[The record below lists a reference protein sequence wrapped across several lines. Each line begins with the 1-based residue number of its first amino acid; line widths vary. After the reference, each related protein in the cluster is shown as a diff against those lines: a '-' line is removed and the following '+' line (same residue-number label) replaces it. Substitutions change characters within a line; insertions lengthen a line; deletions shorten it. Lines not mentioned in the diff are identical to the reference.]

1 MYNVNDRWNNR
12 NRAKGNEI
20 PNFETA
26 TVPIQGMRDNN
37 GNTITSNTV
46 EENVFVPSQSIA
58 PSEVQPAIPTA
69 DIDMPAPSE
78 YHQFQDLYSQ
88 LYEKPIT
95 PEEEDRRKRAASA
108 VEGVGHL
115 GNVLSAF
122 SNLIFTGK
130 GAPSQELPK
139 VPDSR
144 LQTFEDRIAEKRRMY
159 ASGLMGAKARD
170 LQDWK
175 DAYTMRYNQKKAID
189 DRAMELMKLNTNM
202 NLQQARLQAQQDI
215 AAKRAEETKRHNQA
229 MESIGWTNAQTARS
243 NKNSS
248 SRGASGNAKEVAYIT
263 KYGDVI
269 FDNPKNKRTV
279 TLSLLEVMRNKASD
293 DEKRSIDGIL
303 RKIREGDINSY
314 NDAEMYVSQ
323 NLNNDAVALKHLFE
337 QAKKYG
343 RVVGDEGQKEL
354 RDKARNHNLPP
365 YKKDNNASKAPY
377 LR

>member
-12 NRAKGNEI
+12 NRAKGNER

-46 EENVFVPSQSIA
+46 EENVSVPSQSIA
-58 PSEVQPAIPTA
+58 PSKAQPAIPTA
-69 DIDMPAPSE
+69 DTDMPDPSE

-189 DRAMELMKLNTNM
+189 DRAMELMKLNANM
-202 NLQQARLQAQQDI
+202 TSQQAKLQAQQDI

>member
-46 EENVFVPSQSIA
+46 EENVSVPSQSIV
-58 PSEVQPAIPTA
+58 PSEAQPAIPTA

-175 DAYTMRYNQKKAID
+175 DAYTMSYNQKKAID
-189 DRAMELMKLNTNM
+189 DRAMELMKLNANM
-202 NLQQARLQAQQDI
+202 TSQQAKLQAQQDI

>member
-12 NRAKGNEI
+12 DKTKGNAI
-20 PNFETA
+20 GPN
-26 TVPIQGMRDNN
+26 PPQ
-37 GNTITSNTV
+37 ITS
-46 EENVFVPSQSIA
+46 PGSIA
-58 PSEVQPAIPTA
+58 SEISQEEQQKMFSTPVVTKETQSPVSAT
-69 DIDMPAPSE
+69 DTDMPDPSE

-189 DRAMELMKLNTNM
+189 DRAMELMKLNANM
-202 NLQQARLQAQQDI
+202 TSQQAKLQAQQDI

-229 MESIGWTNAQTARS
+229 MESIGWTNAQTAKT
-243 NKNSS
+243 NKDKVVDS
-248 SRGASGNAKEVAYIT
+248 A
-263 KYGDVI
+263 
-269 FDNPKNKRTV
+269 
-279 TLSLLEVMRNKASD
+279 MSD
-293 DEKRSIDGIL
+293 DGTIYTRNTKLTDNEAMQIVQSSG
-303 RKIREGDINSY
+303 
-314 NDAEMYVSQ
+314 
-323 NLNNDAVALKHLFE
+323 LNGEDLDSFTTGVTVDVYGKPVPGT
-337 QAKKYG
+337 G
-343 RVVGDEGQKEL
+343 RVDWRAAAAYALQKGMVSGEEL
-354 RDKARNHNLPP
+354 ERRGFKTEDSSKSRKENLGWG
-365 YKKDNNASKAPY
+365 KQSGTNKTDW
-377 LR
+377 

>member
-46 EENVFVPSQSIA
+46 EENVSVPSQSIV
-58 PSEVQPAIPTA
+58 PSEAQPAIPTA

-175 DAYTMRYNQKKAID
+175 DAYTMSYNQKKAID
-189 DRAMELMKLNTNM
+189 DRAMELMKLNANM
-202 NLQQARLQAQQDI
+202 TSQQAKLQAQQDI

-354 RDKARNHNLPP
+354 RDKARNYNLPP

>member
-12 NRAKGNEI
+12 DKTKGNAI
-20 PNFETA
+20 GPN
-26 TVPIQGMRDNN
+26 PPQ
-37 GNTITSNTV
+37 ITS
-46 EENVFVPSQSIA
+46 PGSIA
-58 PSEVQPAIPTA
+58 SEISQEEQQKMFSPAVVTKETQSPVSAT
-69 DIDMPAPSE
+69 DTDMPAPSE

-130 GAPSQELPK
+130 GAPSQELTK
-139 VPDSR
+139 VPDEI
-144 LQTFEDRIAEKRRMY
+144 QKFEDRLAEKRRMY

-175 DAYTMRYNQKKAID
+175 DAYTMSYNQKKAID
-189 DRAMELMKLNTNM
+189 DRAMELMKLNANM
-202 NLQQARLQAQQDI
+202 TSQQAKLQAQQDI

-354 RDKARNHNLPP
+354 RDKARNYNLPP

>member
-12 NRAKGNEI
+12 NRAKGNER

-26 TVPIQGMRDNN
+26 TVPIQGMRNNN
-37 GNTITSNTV
+37 GNAITSNTV
-46 EENVFVPSQSIA
+46 EENVSVPSQSIA
-58 PSEVQPAIPTA
+58 PSEAQPAIPTA
-69 DIDMPAPSE
+69 DTDMPDPSE

-189 DRAMELMKLNTNM
+189 DRAMELMKLNANM
-202 NLQQARLQAQQDI
+202 TSQQAKLQAQQDI

>member
-46 EENVFVPSQSIA
+46 EENVSVPSQSIA

-248 SRGASGNAKEVAYIT
+248 SRGASGKREQEKFITVYDNKGGSTKVPERLISVKDFWTYARNAIKADTGEYLSTEDLYKTMQEPDIY
-263 KYGDVI
+263 KKS
-269 FDNPKNKRTV
+269 PK
-279 TLSLLEVMRNKASD
+279 LMELLKVHNNVFGN
-293 DEKRSIDGIL
+293 RSVPTEETEDFS
-303 RKIREGDINSY
+303 EY
-314 NDAEMYVSQ
+314 AEQ
-323 NLNNDAVALKHLFE
+323 NFE
-337 QAKKYG
+337 Q
-343 RVVGDEGQKEL
+343 
-354 RDKARNHNLPP
+354 
-365 YKKDNNASKAPY
+365 YKVK
-377 LR
+377 

>member
-1 MYNVNDRWNNR
+1 MYSINDRWNNR
-12 NRAKGNEI
+12 NRAKRNES
-20 PNFETA
+20 PNFVTA

-37 GNTITSNTV
+37 GNAITSNTV
-46 EENVFVPSQSIA
+46 EENVSVPSQSIA
-58 PSEVQPAIPTA
+58 PSEVQPAIPTT
-69 DIDMPAPSE
+69 DTDMPDPSE

-88 LYEKPIT
+88 LYENPIT
-95 PEEEDRRKRAASA
+95 PEEEEKRKRAASA
-108 VEGVGHL
+108 VEGIGHL
-115 GNVLSAF
+115 GNVMNAF

-130 GAPSQELPK
+130 GAPSQQLPE
-139 VPDSR
+139 VPDEI
-144 LQTFEDRIAEKRRMY
+144 QKFEDRMAEKRRMY

-175 DAYTMRYNQKKAID
+175 DAYTMSYNQKKAID
-189 DRAMELMKLNTNM
+189 DRAMELMKLNANM
-202 NLQQARLQAQQDI
+202 TSQQAKLQAQQDI

-354 RDKARNHNLPP
+354 RDKARNYNLPP

>member
-37 GNTITSNTV
+37 GNAITSNTV
-46 EENVFVPSQSIA
+46 EENVSVPSQSIA

-130 GAPSQELPK
+130 SAPSQELPK

-229 MESIGWTNAQTARS
+229 MESIGWTNAQTAKT
-243 NKNSS
+243 NKDKVVDSAMS
-248 SRGASGNAKEVAYIT
+248 DDGTIYTRNAKLTDNEAMQIVQSSGLNGEDLDSFTTGVTVDVYGKPVPGTGRIDWRAAAAYALQKGMVSGEELERRGFKT
-263 KYGDVI
+263 EDSSKSRKENLGWG
-269 FDNPKNKRTV
+269 KQSGTNKT
-279 TLSLLEVMRNKASD
+279 D
-293 DEKRSIDGIL
+293 W
-303 RKIREGDINSY
+303 
-314 NDAEMYVSQ
+314 
-323 NLNNDAVALKHLFE
+323 
-337 QAKKYG
+337 
-343 RVVGDEGQKEL
+343 
-354 RDKARNHNLPP
+354 
-365 YKKDNNASKAPY
+365 
-377 LR
+377 

>member
-46 EENVFVPSQSIA
+46 EENVSVPSQSIA

-189 DRAMELMKLNTNM
+189 DRAMELMKLNANM
-202 NLQQARLQAQQDI
+202 TSQQAKLQAQQDI

-248 SRGASGNAKEVAYIT
+248 PGASSGASSGKKGKDYGKRNIEGPNGETRYYDMNDDNDVVRLYKEAKNWRLVTGKAKNVNQMRDELIIKT
-263 KYGDVI
+263 GDWKVDKTGKI
-269 FDNPKNKRTV
+269 IDSSKLGRKENLGWGKQSGTNKT
-279 TLSLLEVMRNKASD
+279 D
-293 DEKRSIDGIL
+293 W
-303 RKIREGDINSY
+303 
-314 NDAEMYVSQ
+314 
-323 NLNNDAVALKHLFE
+323 
-337 QAKKYG
+337 
-343 RVVGDEGQKEL
+343 
-354 RDKARNHNLPP
+354 
-365 YKKDNNASKAPY
+365 
-377 LR
+377 

>member
-1 MYNVNDRWNNR
+1 MYNVNDRWNTR

-37 GNTITSNTV
+37 GNAITSNTV
-46 EENVFVPSQSIA
+46 EENVSVPSQSIA

-144 LQTFEDRIAEKRRMY
+144 LQKFEDRIAEKRRMY

-175 DAYTMRYNQKKAID
+175 DAYTMSYNQKKAID
-189 DRAMELMKLNTNM
+189 DRAMELMKLNANM
-202 NLQQARLQAQQDI
+202 TSQQAKLQAQQDI

-354 RDKARNHNLPP
+354 RDKARNRNLPP

>member
-12 NRAKGNEI
+12 DKTKGNAI
-20 PNFETA
+20 GSNP
-26 TVPIQGMRDNN
+26 PQ
-37 GNTITSNTV
+37 ITS
-46 EENVFVPSQSIA
+46 PGSIA
-58 PSEVQPAIPTA
+58 SEISQEEQQKMFSTPVVTKETQSPVSAT
-69 DIDMPAPSE
+69 DTDMPDPSE

-139 VPDSR
+139 VPNSR

-229 MESIGWTNAQTARS
+229 MESIGWTNAQTAKT
-243 NKNSS
+243 NKDKVVDS
-248 SRGASGNAKEVAYIT
+248 A
-263 KYGDVI
+263 
-269 FDNPKNKRTV
+269 
-279 TLSLLEVMRNKASD
+279 MSD
-293 DEKRSIDGIL
+293 DGTIYTRNTKLTDNEAMQIVQSSG
-303 RKIREGDINSY
+303 
-314 NDAEMYVSQ
+314 
-323 NLNNDAVALKHLFE
+323 LNGEDLDSFTTGVTVDVYGKPVPGT
-337 QAKKYG
+337 G
-343 RVVGDEGQKEL
+343 RVDWRAAAAYALQKGMVSGEEL
-354 RDKARNHNLPP
+354 ERRGFKTEDSSKSRKENLGWG
-365 YKKDNNASKAPY
+365 KQSGTNKTDW
-377 LR
+377 

>member
-46 EENVFVPSQSIA
+46 EENVSVPSQSIA

-108 VEGVGHL
+108 AEGVGHL

>member
-46 EENVFVPSQSIA
+46 EENVSVPSQSIA
-58 PSEVQPAIPTA
+58 PHLVQPAIPTA
-69 DIDMPAPSE
+69 DTDMPDPSE

-88 LYEKPIT
+88 LYENPIT
-95 PEEEDRRKRAASA
+95 PEEEEKRKRAASA
-108 VEGVGHL
+108 VEGIGHL
-115 GNVLSAF
+115 GNVMNAF

-130 GAPSQELPK
+130 GAPSQQLPE
-139 VPDSR
+139 VPDEI
-144 LQTFEDRIAEKRRMY
+144 QKFEDRLAEKRRMY

-175 DAYTMRYNQKKAID
+175 DAYTMSYNQKKAID
-189 DRAMELMKLNTNM
+189 DRAMELMKLNANM
-202 NLQQARLQAQQDI
+202 TSQQAKLQAQQDI
-215 AAKRAEETKRHNQA
+215 AAKRAEEIKRHNQA